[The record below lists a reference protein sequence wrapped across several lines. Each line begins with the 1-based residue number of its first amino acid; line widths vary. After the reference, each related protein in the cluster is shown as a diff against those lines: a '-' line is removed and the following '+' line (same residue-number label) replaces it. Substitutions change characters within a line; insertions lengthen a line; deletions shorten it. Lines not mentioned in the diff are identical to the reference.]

1 MSHAN
6 TMSNSTGGISRLYC
20 KKCGGETLHRCS
32 TCNHCGTVHVAYPVR
47 TLTSFLRN
55 SINLPG
61 SRPVRRK
68 R

>member
-1 MSHAN
+1 MSGHAN
-6 TMSNSTGGISRLYC
+6 TMTNSTGGISRLHC
-20 KKCGGETLHRCS
+20 ASCDAETLHRSNRCS
-32 TCNHCGTVHVAYPVR
+32 CGTVHVAYPVR

-68 R
+68 